1 MNNRPKILVLDDN
14 EAIRHLLR
22 KILTQAGFDV
32 QTHVEL
38 KGVLTEE
45 FEDHFDL
52 IITNYVMD
60 GMKGMVFVKNL
71 RERGKEVPVVMITGT
86 FYPGVFISAK
96 RVGINH
102 IMAKP
107 LSEETVVQVV
117 HRLLRQSRATRVAEG
132 SLT

>member
-1 MNNRPKILVLDDN
+1 MSNKPKILVLDDD
-14 EAIRHLLR
+14 EAIRLLLKR
-22 KILTQAGFDV
+22 ILIQAGFDV

-38 KGVLTEE
+38 KGILTEGY
-45 FEDHFDL
+45 DDRFDL

-60 GMKGMVFVKNL
+60 GMKGMAFVKNL
-71 RERGKEVPVVMITGT
+71 RGKGKKVPVVMITGT
-86 FYPGVFISAK
+86 FYPGVFFAAK

-107 LSEETVVQVV
+107 FREETVVQVV
-117 HRLLRQSRATRVAEG
+117 RRLLRQSRVNLVAGG